1 MKIKVKMLP
10 KNTIQEIEVSPGTT
24 VSELLQKIH
33 LGPGPFVVLR
43 NNIRISSEY
52 ELNNDDDL
60 SILQVISG
68 G

>member
-1 MKIKVKMLP
+1 MKVKIKILSRNVL
-10 KNTIQEIEVSPGTT
+10 QEVEIANGST

-33 LGPGPFVVLR
+33 LGSGPFVVLK
-43 NNIRISSEY
+43 NNVPIPLDSI
-52 ELNNDDDL
+52 LNDDTEL

>member
-1 MKIKVKMLP
+1 MKIKIKILSRNVL
-10 KNTIQEIEVSPGTT
+10 QEVEIVNGST

-33 LGPGPFVVLR
+33 LGPGPFVVLK
-43 NNIRISSEY
+43 NNVPIPLDSI
-52 ELNNDDDL
+52 LNDDTEL